1 MKDNTERGDSYMQ
14 SKPSREKA
22 SGVHGEIKTKLV
34 HSLKFKLMLLSE
46 VCLVIILLI
55 VGMSLAMLNNNNQ
68 NYQMTTHMSQVNRLS
83 EQNETLDDMYVF
95 SKDSNYSG
103 EIYTNID
110 DAFTISNTNHP
121 NSKNYRNGIVLEI
134 Y

>member
-34 HSLKFKLMLLSE
+34 HSLKFKLMLRSA

-55 VGMSLAMLNNNNQ
+55 GGMSLAMLNNNNQ

-83 EQNETLDDMYVF
+83 EQNETLDVMYVS
-95 SKDSNYSG
+95 SKDSNYLG

-110 DAFTISNTNHP
+110 EAFTIINTNHP
-121 NSKNYRNGIVLEI
+121 NSKYNRNGIV
-134 Y
+134 

>member
-1 MKDNTERGDSYMQ
+1 MQ

-34 HSLKFKLMLLSE
+34 HSLKFKLMLLSA

-55 VGMSLAMLNNNNQ
+55 GGMSLAMLNNNNQ

-83 EQNETLDDMYVF
+83 EQNETLDVMYVS
-95 SKDSNYSG
+95 SKDSNYLG

-110 DAFTISNTNHP
+110 EAFTIINTNHP
-121 NSKNYRNGIVLEI
+121 NSKYNRNGIV
-134 Y
+134 

>member
-34 HSLKFKLMLLSE
+34 HSLKFKLMLLSA

-55 VGMSLAMLNNNNQ
+55 GGMSLAMLNNNNQ

-83 EQNETLDDMYVF
+83 EQNETLDVMYVS
-95 SKDSNYSG
+95 SKDSNYLG

-110 DAFTISNTNHP
+110 EAFTIINTNHP
-121 NSKNYRNGIVLEI
+121 NSKYNRNGIV
-134 Y
+134 